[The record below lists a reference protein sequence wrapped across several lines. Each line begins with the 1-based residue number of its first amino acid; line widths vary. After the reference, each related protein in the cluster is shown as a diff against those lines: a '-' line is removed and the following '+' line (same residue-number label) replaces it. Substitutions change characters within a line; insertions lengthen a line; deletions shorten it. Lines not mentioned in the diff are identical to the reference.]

1 MAKQRRTN
9 NAKFNGN
16 SNSRSQQAK
25 SKHNQSAGS
34 KNKGGVEIFTA
45 LGCPHCQDA
54 KMYMQMNKI
63 KFTEFNLDRQPSA
76 EKRFLAMGGKKIP
89 LIFVKGK
96 ILRSW
101 NQQAFEKAYKS

>member
-16 SNSRSQQAK
+16 SNSKSNQAK
-25 SKHNQSAGS
+25 AKHNQGGGS
-34 KNKGGVEIFTA
+34 KSKTVEIYTA

-63 KFTEFNLDRQPSA
+63 KFTEYNMDRQPGA
-76 EKRFLAMGGKKIP
+76 EKKFLAMGGKKIP
-89 LIFVKGK
+89 LLLVKGK
-96 ILRSW
+96 LLRSW
-101 NQQAFEKAYKS
+101 NQQAFEKAYNA